1 MTKLEFDGLDD
12 IVTDGG
18 RPEGK
23 GTNQL
28 PPEEVGEEGKGEE
41 GVEDGESESKS
52 RMESKLC
59 YVRIRPDLDV
69 PREGREVESGGQLS
83 TVLTRTRA
91 GKTRT
96 RPEET

>member
-52 RMESKLC
+52 RMESKLPAFGE
-59 YVRIRPDLDV
+59 YKWKRKVRNPSSLFV
-69 PREGREVESGGQLS
+69 VSY
-83 TVLTRTRA
+83 
-91 GKTRT
+91 
-96 RPEET
+96 

>member
-12 IVTDGG
+12 IVTDGE
-18 RPEGK
+18 RPGGK

-52 RMESKLC
+52 RMESKPLVFGE
-59 YVRIRPDLDV
+59 Y
-69 PREGREVESGGQLS
+69 E
-83 TVLTRTRA
+83 
-91 GKTRT
+91 
-96 RPEET
+96 